1 MILKRK
7 IVTLRPIEE
16 SDLEFLQQ
24 MTNSSE
30 LEETIV
36 GWSWPVSMKDQR
48 QWYQNFRNSDSFSR
62 YIIETEEDGVVG
74 LTGLRNI
81 DWKNGTAE
89 TAGIRIYKTG
99 LRGKGIAKDAYMTL
113 LRFVFEELR
122 LNRISAS
129 SLACNI
135 ISQRFMQKCGFK
147 QEGVIR
153 EAVFKKGTYQDKV
166 LFGCLKSD
174 YEELLKTH
182 NYWNISNLT
191 GEGKCLWISRL
202 QQNYSFAVCA

>member
-1 MILKRK
+1 MILKGK

-16 SDLEFLQQ
+16 GDLEFLQQ
-24 MTNSSE
+24 MTNSPE

-48 QWYQNFRNSDSFSR
+48 QWYNNFRNSDSFSR

-89 TAGIRIYKTG
+89 GAGIRIYNGK
-99 LRGKGIAKDAYMTL
+99 LRGKGIATDAYMTL
-113 LRFVFEELR
+113 LRYAFDELR
-122 LNRISAS
+122 LHRISTSALVNNNAS
-129 SLACNI
+129 L
-135 ISQRFMQKCGFK
+135 RFMQKCGFK

-174 YEELLKTH
+174 YEELLETH
-182 NYWNISNLT
+182 NYWNISNL
-191 GEGKCLWISRL
+191 GGGG
-202 QQNYSFAVCA
+202 

>member
-1 MILKRK
+1 MILKGK

-24 MTNSSE
+24 MTNSPE
-30 LEETIV
+30 LEESIV

-48 QWYQNFRNSDSFSR
+48 QWYQNFRNTDSFSR

-89 TAGIRIYKTG
+89 GAGIRIYNGK
-99 LRGKGIAKDAYMTL
+99 LRGKGIATDAYMTL
-113 LRFVFEELR
+113 LRYAFEELR
-122 LNRISAS
+122 LHRISTSA
-129 SLACNI
+129 LVNNNA
-135 ISQRFMQKCGFK
+135 SQRFMQKCGFK

-166 LFGCLKSD
+166 LYGCLKND

-182 NYWNISNLT
+182 NYWSVSSLA
-191 GEGKCLWISRL
+191 GGGK
-202 QQNYSFAVCA
+202 

>member
-122 LNRISAS
+122 LN
-129 SLACNI
+129 
-135 ISQRFMQKCGFK
+135 
-147 QEGVIR
+147 
-153 EAVFKKGTYQDKV
+153 
-166 LFGCLKSD
+166 
-174 YEELLKTH
+174 
-182 NYWNISNLT
+182 
-191 GEGKCLWISRL
+191 
-202 QQNYSFAVCA
+202 

>member
-1 MILKRK
+1 MILKGK

-16 SDLEFLQQ
+16 GDLEFLQQ
-24 MTNSSE
+24 MTNSPE

-48 QWYQNFRNSDSFSR
+48 QWYQNFRNSDSFCR

-89 TAGIRIYKTG
+89 GAGIRIYNGK
-99 LRGKGIAKDAYMTL
+99 LRGKGIATDAYMTL
-113 LRFVFEELR
+113 LRYAFEELR
-122 LNRISAS
+122 LHRISTSA
-129 SLACNI
+129 LVHNNA
-135 ISQRFMQKCGFK
+135 SQRFMKKCGFK

-174 YEELLKTH
+174 FEEFLETF
-182 NYWNISNLT
+182 NYWNTSSLAR
-191 GEGKCLWISRL
+191 EGKCLWINRL
-202 QQNYSFAVCA
+202 QQKCSFAFCA